1 MKKFIFVTV
10 LSLAAAA
17 CSNAP
22 KMSES
27 ATAVQGITT
36 WVDSIKA
43 IVDTTTTFDSAK
55 WADLNAQFQNQVA
68 GVNVEELDEVSKTS
82 FTAVQD
88 AFKAVGAT
96 YQAGIDKAKAKAAE
110 MMNTTDSTAAAGT
123 QTIKEVVMEK
133 VEKAGEK
140 VDAKAGEI
148 KAKVD
153 NAAKK

>member
-27 ATAVQGITT
+27 ATAVQGIKT

-55 WADLNAQFQNQVA
+55 WADLNAQFQNAVA
-68 GVNVEELDEVSKTS
+68 GVNVEELDEASKTV
-82 FTAVQD
+82 FTAAQE
-88 AFKAVGAT
+88 AFTAVGAT
-96 YQAGIDKAKAKAAE
+96 YQSGIDKAKAKAAE
-110 MMNTTDSTAAAGT
+110 MINTTDSTAAAGS

-133 VEKAGEK
+133 VEKAADK
-140 VDAKAGEI
+140 VDAKAAESKVKVENAI
-148 KAKVD
+148 KK
-153 NAAKK
+153 